1 MWTALDAALPA
12 IDNFVGRQLL
22 YPEVMISIFIPAAII
37 IIVPRLRGAG
47 ELCRNKAPPA
57 LNFTV

>member
-1 MWTALDAALPA
+1 M
-12 IDNFVGRQLL
+12 
-22 YPEVMISIFIPAAII
+22 YPEVMTSIFIAAAII

-57 LNFTV
+57 LNLQYKKTNALFKEIRDEVL